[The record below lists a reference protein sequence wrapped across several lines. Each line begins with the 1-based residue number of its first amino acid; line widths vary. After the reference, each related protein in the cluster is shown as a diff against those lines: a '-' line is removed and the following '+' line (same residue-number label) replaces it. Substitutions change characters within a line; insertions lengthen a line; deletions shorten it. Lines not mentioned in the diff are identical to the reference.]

1 MGPHGL
7 AMYLRRAFQ
16 KHPTSADFKSTQ
28 TRQLSDAIYE
38 YGQMVKRHY
47 SRGSATVE
55 VAELASRFRETPQ
68 IINDALVLLRDEGR
82 AEEADLDGCWILR

>member
-1 MGPHGL
+1 MGPRGL
-7 AMYLRRAFQ
+7 AMYLRTAFR
-16 KHPTSADFKSTQ
+16 KHPTSPDYESSQ
-28 TRQLSDAIYE
+28 MRQLSDAIYE

-68 IINDALVLLRDEGR
+68 IISHALVLLRDEGR
-82 AEEADLDGCWILR
+82 AEEADVDGCWILR